1 MSKNSKSTT
10 ARHNILF
17 NLNDEQQRIAH
28 EYLARLERKQAKTI
42 AQLICSMLAQNGIKD
57 VSVLSKET
65 LEELALSP
73 ATKTQQVNV
82 QNMEEMATMFE
93 KAFAS
98 AIKFASASTL
108 SKEGIVTG
116 EPKTVGNTV
125 LIQSKKLE
133 LKTVKKRMFYIKRKK
148 TLTKMIQRM
157 ILMKLNQKMTSRMIL
172 MKVILILIVN
182 FSNPSYDK
190 TM

>member
-28 EYLARLERKQAKTI
+28 EYLARIERKQAKTI

-125 LIQSKKLE
+125 LIPIEEIGIEDSKEKDILYKKEEDLDEDDFDETESEEDFEDDFDEGDSDINSE
-133 LKTVKKRMFYIKRKK
+133 LFKSF
-148 TLTKMIQRM
+148 L
-157 ILMKLNQKMTSRMIL
+157 
-172 MKVILILIVN
+172 
-182 FSNPSYDK
+182 
-190 TM
+190 

>member
-57 VSVLSKET
+57 ISVLSKET

-116 EPKTVGNTV
+116 EPKTIGNTV
-125 LIQSKKLE
+125 LIPIEEIGIEDSKEKDILYKKEEDLDEDDSKDDFDETESEDDFEDDFDEGDSDINSE
-133 LKTVKKRMFYIKRKK
+133 LFKSF
-148 TLTKMIQRM
+148 L
-157 ILMKLNQKMTSRMIL
+157 
-172 MKVILILIVN
+172 
-182 FSNPSYDK
+182 
-190 TM
+190 

>member
-125 LIQSKKLE
+125 LIPIEEIEDSKEKDILYKKEEDLDEDDSKDDFDETESEDDFEDDFDEGDSDINSE
-133 LKTVKKRMFYIKRKK
+133 LFKSF
-148 TLTKMIQRM
+148 L
-157 ILMKLNQKMTSRMIL
+157 
-172 MKVILILIVN
+172 
-182 FSNPSYDK
+182 
-190 TM
+190 

>member
-42 AQLICSMLAQNGIKD
+42 AQLICSMLAQNGIK
-57 VSVLSKET
+57 
-65 LEELALSP
+65 ELALSP

-125 LIQSKKLE
+125 LIPIEEIGIEDSKEKNVLYKKEEDLDEDDSKDDFDETESEDDFEDDFDEGDSDINSE
-133 LKTVKKRMFYIKRKK
+133 LFKSF
-148 TLTKMIQRM
+148 L
-157 ILMKLNQKMTSRMIL
+157 
-172 MKVILILIVN
+172 
-182 FSNPSYDK
+182 
-190 TM
+190 

>member
-125 LIQSKKLE
+125 LIPIEDSKEKNVLYKKEEDLDEDDSKDDFDETESEDDFEDDFDEGDSDINSE
-133 LKTVKKRMFYIKRKK
+133 LFKSF
-148 TLTKMIQRM
+148 L
-157 ILMKLNQKMTSRMIL
+157 
-172 MKVILILIVN
+172 
-182 FSNPSYDK
+182 
-190 TM
+190 